1 MPLYEFW
8 CETHGPF
15 EAMRSMADFAEPCDC
30 PDCGA
35 PAARVLMTPP
45 RLGAA
50 DRSRMRAH
58 AVNERAADSPKKLST
73 HGPGCAC
80 CSGAGKKGRATLR
93 RPDGSKSFPSARPW
107 MISH

>member
-1 MPLYEFW
+1 MPVYEFW

-15 EAMRSMADFAEPCDC
+15 EALRAMADFAKACPC

-35 PAARVLMTPP
+35 DASRVLMTPP
-45 RLGAA
+45 RLASA
-50 DRSRMRAH
+50 KRSTMAAH
-58 AVNERAADSPKKLST
+58 AVNERAADSPKKLSS

-80 CSGAGKKGRATLR
+80 CSGAAKPSRTLS
-93 RPDGSKSFPSARPW
+93 RPDGAKSFPSARPW